1 MGAAGL
7 AVRCGRGSDDVTLAG
22 ARAAR
27 EALERKW
34 REVELR
40 IDASDDVGEQ
50 AAGGGGV
57 LEAVAAD
64 AGNRR
69 SAIPAPPIRRIRYSR
84 LMSRRA
90 LFDRVLGDLDVLAV
104 YLFGSR
110 ADEGLRVLDGADVDG
125 SGSDL
130 DVGVIFTDAA
140 LAPDRLARLQVS
152 LEDVF
157 APLRVDLVP
166 LQRVDALFQ
175 FRAIDGHRIYASDS
189 TQADRCELV
198 IMRRAAELLPIE
210 RRLERDLFGV
220 STT

>member
-1 MGAAGL
+1 
-7 AVRCGRGSDDVTLAG
+7 
-22 ARAAR
+22 
-27 EALERKW
+27 
-34 REVELR
+34 
-40 IDASDDVGEQ
+40 
-50 AAGGGGV
+50 
-57 LEAVAAD
+57 
-64 AGNRR
+64 
-69 SAIPAPPIRRIRYSR
+69 
-84 LMSRRA
+84 MSRRGF
-90 LFDRVLGDLDVLAV
+90 LNRVLADDLNVLAV
-104 YLFGSR
+104 YVFGSR
-110 ADEGLRVLDGADVDG
+110 ADDGLRVLEGAAVDP

-130 DVGVIFTDAA
+130 DVGVIFNDSA

-175 FRAIDGHRIYASDS
+175 FRAIDGHRVYASDS
-189 TQADRCELV
+189 TQADRYELL